1 FLETFRRVQ
10 ENGEREDRL
19 YYVEQ
24 AKGMVREKKTT
35 LYVEAS
41 HIAQADPDVI
51 NFDPLDLAQVIQT
64 RYMIVRDAINA
75 AVPQLLANMDDQ
87 DVQAEVAKVD
97 ELKYVVAFCDSG
109 TDQFTGI
116 RDLRTETLGR
126 LVTIC
131 GTVTRTTDIKPE
143 LLVASWQCGECKR
156 EVSGIKQEFKVTMP
170 ALCPT
175 KHCGNQ
181 TNWKLL
187 PYSRSTRWGEWQR
200 IRLQENENE
209 IPAGSMPLTMDV
221 IVRDECTEMCKAGDK
236 LKVTGSLIVVPDVPT
251 LMSPSELK
259 SSVRKSLNTRSDQ
272 TYGGG
277 DG

>member
-1 FLETFRRVQ
+1 MRTLGDWDFRVATSVFPMVRIAAWATSTGLQEGDDDDET
-10 ENGEREDRL
+10 
-19 YYVEQ
+19 
-24 AKGMVREKKTT
+24 GMVREKKTT

-51 NFDPLDLAQVIQT
+51 NFDPLDLAQVQGCQ
-64 RYMIVRDAINA
+64 A

-97 ELKYVVAFCDSG
+97 ELLGSSSRRLKYVVAFCDSG

-156 EVSGIKQEFKVTMP
+156 EVSGIKQ
-170 ALCPT
+170 A
-175 KHCGNQ
+175 
-181 TNWKLL
+181 
-187 PYSRSTRWGEWQR
+187 R
-200 IRLQENENE
+200 
-209 IPAGSMPLTMDV
+209 
-221 IVRDECTEMCKAGDK
+221 
-236 LKVTGSLIVVPDVPT
+236 
-251 LMSPSELK
+251 
-259 SSVRKSLNTRSDQ
+259 
-272 TYGGG
+272 
-277 DG
+277 